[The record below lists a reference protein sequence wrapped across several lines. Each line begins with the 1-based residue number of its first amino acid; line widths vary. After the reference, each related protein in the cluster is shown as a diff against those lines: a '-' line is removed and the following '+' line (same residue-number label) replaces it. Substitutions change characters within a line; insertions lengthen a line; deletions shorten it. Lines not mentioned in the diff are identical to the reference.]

1 LGAVLAAGWA
11 AALVAAAG
19 CAVGPDYAQPRPDVP
34 DAWHVALTRGLEQ
47 GEASF
52 QTWWTTLDDPVLT
65 SLIERATRDSLDIRG
80 AVARIEEAAA
90 RRGVSVGEL
99 FPAVD
104 GTGEY
109 SRNRTSTNESAGVP
123 PPRSRVDGLY
133 SAGLS
138 SSWEV
143 DLFGRIRRSVESASA
158 DLDAAV
164 EDLRDTLV
172 VLYANIGLTYAELR
186 TLQER
191 IRYNQQNVR
200 TQRETLGVVQSRYKA
215 GLVGDLDVRWAE
227 ENLASTEAALPPLR
241 QQLVQAINRLGV
253 LLGLPPTALHAE
265 LAAEAPITQPPAQV
279 AVRLPRELL
288 RQRPDIR
295 TAERQLAAQTAQIG
309 VATADLYPR
318 LSLLGSF
325 NLSSFDSSDWSDSD
339 SRGYSF
345 GPSFTWALF
354 SGGAIRANIRVQEAL
369 TEQALTSYEQTI
381 LDALE
386 DVEGSLVAFVQ
397 EQDRRDAL
405 DRSTRALNQALD
417 LVKTQYRRGLTD
429 FQNVLDTERSLFT
442 RQDDLATS
450 RGQVTQNLINV
461 YRALGGGWTP

>member
-1 LGAVLAAGWA
+1 
-11 AALVAAAG
+11 
-19 CAVGPDYAQPRPDVP
+19 
-34 DAWHVALTRGLEQ
+34 
-47 GEASF
+47 
-52 QTWWTTLDDPVLT
+52 
-65 SLIERATRDSLDIRG
+65 
-80 AVARIEEAAA
+80 
-90 RRGVSVGEL
+90 
-99 FPAVD
+99 
-104 GTGEY
+104 
-109 SRNRTSTNESAGVP
+109 
-123 PPRSRVDGLY
+123 
-133 SAGLS
+133 
-138 SSWEV
+138 
-143 DLFGRIRRSVESASA
+143 
-158 DLDAAV
+158 
-164 EDLRDTLV
+164 
-172 VLYANIGLTYAELR
+172 
-186 TLQER
+186 
-191 IRYNQQNVR
+191 
-200 TQRETLGVVQSRYKA
+200 
-215 GLVGDLDVRWAE
+215 
-227 ENLASTEAALPPLR
+227 
-241 QQLVQAINRLGV
+241 V

-265 LAAEAPITQPPAQV
+265 LAAEAPIPQPPAQV
-279 AVRLPRELL
+279 AVGLPRELL

-381 LDALE
+381 LDGLE
-386 DVEGSLVAFVQ
+386 DVESSLVAFVQ

>member
-265 LAAEAPITQPPAQV
+265 LAAEAPIPQPPAQV
-279 AVRLPRELL
+279 AVGLPRELL

-318 LSLLGSF
+318 LSLLGS
-325 NLSSFDSSDWSDSD
+325 
-339 SRGYSF
+339 
-345 GPSFTWALF
+345 PSFTWALF

-381 LDALE
+381 LDGLE
-386 DVEGSLVAFVQ
+386 DVESSLVAFVQ